1 LKLACIPAFNAEKTI
16 GKVVKDCL
24 TYVDEVIV
32 CDDGSSDNTAHEA
45 ESNGAEVVR
54 HEKNYGYGAALIT
67 LFDKA
72 REKNTDVM
80 VTLDADG
87 QHIPEF
93 IPQLIAPLSYKGTDV
108 VIGSRF
114 LKNDSKTPEY
124 RKTGIKIITAATN
137 IDGGLKLTDAQ
148 SGFRA
153 YSKNAVQVIHP
164 TEYGMAAST
173 EILTKVV
180 NKGLKVVE
188 VPIVIS
194 YDGTTSK
201 GSIPH
206 GITVLMNVIKY
217 MSIRHPI
224 PSYGFPGIA
233 LLIVG
238 TILGVQFLDAYLNQ
252 GTVFIGTLLGS
263 IITFLAGTILITTA
277 ILLFSMAT
285 LIQEKKI
292 EKIQYQSIT
301 ILYRIKK

>member
-1 LKLACIPAFNAEKTI
+1 MKLACIPAFNAEKTI
-16 GKVVKDCL
+16 GNVVKDCL
-24 TYVDEVIV
+24 LYVDKVIV
-32 CDDGSSDNTAHEA
+32 CDDGSTDNTAHEA

-93 IPQLIAPLSYKGTDV
+93 IPQLIAPLSYEGNDV

-114 LKNDSKTPEY
+114 LKSDSKTPGY
-124 RKTGIKIITAATN
+124 RKTGIKIITAAAN
-137 IDGGLKLTDAQ
+137 MGGGKKLTDAQ

-153 YSKNAVQVIHP
+153 YSKKAVQLIHP

-173 EILTKVV
+173 EIITKVE
-180 NKGLKVVE
+180 NKGLKIVE

-194 YDGTTSK
+194 YDGTESK
-201 GSIPH
+201 KGAIAH

-217 MSIRHPI
+217 MSIKHPI

-233 LLIVG
+233 LIIVG
-238 TILGVQFLDAYLNQ
+238 TFLGIQFFDVYFNQ
-252 GTVFIGTLLGS
+252 GEVFIGTLMGA
-263 IITFLAGTILITTA
+263 IITFLVGTVLITTA

-285 LIQEKKI
+285 LIRDNK
-292 EKIQYQSIT
+292 
-301 ILYRIKK
+301 